1 MKSLST
7 YSKEKHKKYLEY
19 KLIEESTFCIF
30 DNFSPKYYYE
40 KLHSEILKTL
50 LDKNTLNIENSEF
63 LNIFLKCLLIR
74 IDFQF
79 SKNVSIYLE
88 YPINPT
94 VPSEAIDILIKDEE
108 KALIIENKI
117 NFASDQEN
125 QLVRYMQFVEED
137 LGIEDYFVV
146 YLTLIP
152 GKEPPISR
160 YSKEFEKYKNRLLTT
175 DILKILCAVE
185 SDDKKNSLVN
195 YFLPE
200 CEEIINNKIKQVGY
214 KDNLLLTKIYINQY
228 KILLNKLGGYAAM
241 ESTNK
246 ALAKEIFEKK
256 DLIEA
261 SNDFIEFWENRYSA
275 LFELIYET
283 VSKEIKV
290 QKPNPSEKWFSY
302 EITDNCRIYFECDER
317 YSIGF
322 TAKWKKWSMA
332 ELNKLTKIL
341 DEYVT
346 DKTDVFYGEN
356 IRETNKWTWT
366 AYAVNENITLSSLK
380 TFIIQTFNDLTKK
393 VKE

>member
-1 MKSLST
+1 M
-7 YSKEKHKKYLEY
+7 
-19 KLIEESTFCIF
+19 
-30 DNFSPKYYYE
+30 
-40 KLHSEILKTL
+40 
-50 LDKNTLNIENSEF
+50 
-63 LNIFLKCLLIR
+63 NIFLKCLLIR
-74 IDFQF
+74 TDFQF
-79 SKNVSIYLE
+79 SRNVSIDLE
-88 YPINPT
+88 YPINPA
-94 VPSEAIDILIKDEE
+94 VPSEAIDILIKDEK

-117 NFASDQEN
+117 NFASDQKN

-137 LGIEDYFVV
+137 LGIKDYFVV

-152 GKEPPISR
+152 GKAPPISR
-160 YSKEFEKYKNRLLTT
+160 YSEEFEKYKNRLLTT
-175 DILKILCAVE
+175 DILKILCVVE

-195 YFLPE
+195 YFLPK

-241 ESTNK
+241 ESTDK

-256 DLIEA
+256 GLIEA
-261 SNDFIEFWENRYSA
+261 SNDFIKFWENRYSA
-275 LFELIYET
+275 LFELIYEA
-283 VSKEIKV
+283 VSKEMKV
-290 QKPNPSEKWFSY
+290 QKPNSSEQWFSS
-302 EITDNCRIYFECDER
+302 EITDNCRVYFECDGW

-393 VKE
+393 LKE

>member
-1 MKSLST
+1 
-7 YSKEKHKKYLEY
+7 
-19 KLIEESTFCIF
+19 
-30 DNFSPKYYYE
+30 
-40 KLHSEILKTL
+40 
-50 LDKNTLNIENSEF
+50 
-63 LNIFLKCLLIR
+63 LKCLLIR
-74 IDFQF
+74 TDFQF
-79 SKNVSIYLE
+79 SRNVSIDLE
-88 YPINPT
+88 YPINPA

-125 QLVRYMQFVEED
+125 QLVRYIQFVEED

-152 GKEPPISR
+152 GKEPPISK
-160 YSKEFEKYKNRLLTT
+160 YSEEFEKYKNRLLTT
-175 DILKILCAVE
+175 DTLKILCAVE

-195 YFLPE
+195 YFLPK
-200 CEEIINNKIKQVGY
+200 CEEIINNKIKHNKIKQVEY

-241 ESTNK
+241 ESTDK

-275 LFELIYET
+275 LFELIYEA

-290 QKPNPSEKWFSY
+290 QKTNPSEKWFSY
-302 EITDNCRIYFECDER
+302 EITDNCRVYFECDGW

-322 TAKWKKWSMA
+322 TAKWKKWSIA

-393 VKE
+393 LKE

>member
-1 MKSLST
+1 M
-7 YSKEKHKKYLEY
+7 
-19 KLIEESTFCIF
+19 
-30 DNFSPKYYYE
+30 
-40 KLHSEILKTL
+40 
-50 LDKNTLNIENSEF
+50 
-63 LNIFLKCLLIR
+63 KCLLIR
-74 IDFQF
+74 TDFQF
-79 SKNVSIYLE
+79 SRNVSIDLE
-88 YPINPT
+88 YPINPA

-125 QLVRYMQFVEED
+125 QLVRYIQFVEED

-152 GKEPPISR
+152 GKEPPISK
-160 YSKEFEKYKNRLLTT
+160 YSEEFEKYKNRLLTT
-175 DILKILCAVE
+175 DTLKILCAVE

-195 YFLPE
+195 YFLPK
-200 CEEIINNKIKQVGY
+200 CEEIINNKIKHNKIKQVEY

-241 ESTNK
+241 ESTDK
-246 ALAKEIFEKK
+246 ALAKKIFEKK

-261 SNDFIEFWENRYSA
+261 SNDFIEFWENRYAA
-275 LFELIYET
+275 LFELIYEA
-283 VSKEIKV
+283 VNKEIKV

-302 EITDNCRIYFECDER
+302 EITDNCRVYFECDGG

-322 TAKWKKWSMA
+322 TASRKKWSVA
-332 ELNKLTKIL
+332 EFNRLTKIL

-346 DKTDVFYGEN
+346 DKTDFFYDEN
-356 IRETNKWTWT
+356 RRETNEWTWT

-393 VKE
+393 LKE